1 MCFIALRARY
11 SKAPSFPRACSSSR
25 PRAASRTENLHPAL
39 SRESEA
45 CVWTQRHRRGAG
57 TLSVSSRGVALDTHC
72 HRMKVLPT
80 LALT

>member
-11 SKAPSFPRACSSSR
+11 SKAPSSSPELS
-25 PRAASRTENLHPAL
+25 PSLFLLTSADAASRTENLHPAL

-57 TLSVSSRGVALDTHC
+57 TERVE
-72 HRMKVLPT
+72 
-80 LALT
+80 